1 MTVSICV
8 IGALRATFEAEA
20 AFEGESRPAGI
31 GVLLAV
37 AMARLGAEV
46 RFLAGCQENVCTPS
60 ARAPLV
66 AEGIDV
72 HPFRLGEPVPAEE
85 GSESGESGE
94 GLADLTTAFR
104 DLPATDLLLLQLE
117 VPDEPLEQALL
128 AAREESRRVVLHA
141 LPARALEGDSLS
153 TVELLIATT
162 DDAITLARQ
171 EGEKVSRKG
180 LARRLSA
187 LGPARITL
195 TSIDG
200 RALSFDG
207 ETFHESK
214 SEPGEGAPTGL
225 TAQFLFSAALS
236 VAVAK
241 GHNAERAL
249 RFATAAVGLPVSGS
263 GDFPGLPSARD
274 LESIDEAG

>member
-8 IGALRATFEAEA
+8 IGALRATYDAEA
-20 AFEGESRPAGI
+20 AFDGESRPAGI
-31 GVLLAV
+31 GVLLSV
-37 AMARLGAEV
+37 ALARLGAEV
-46 RFLAGCQENVCTPS
+46 RFLAGARENVATPS

-72 HPFRLGEPVPAEE
+72 HPFLLGEPASADP
-85 GSESGESGE
+85 ESTESAPDPLPE
-94 GLADLTTAFR
+94 LATVLR
-104 DLPATDLLLLQLE
+104 DLPDVDLLVLQLE
-117 VPDEPLEQALL
+117 LPDPPLEQVLA

-141 LPARALEGDSLS
+141 LPARPLESDCLAN
-153 TVELLIATT
+153 VELLIATN
-162 DDAITLARQ
+162 DDAITLTRQ

-195 TSIDG
+195 TSIEG

-207 ETFHESK
+207 ETFHEAK
-214 SEPGEGAPTGL
+214 SEPGEDAPTGL

-236 VAVAK
+236 VAYAR

-249 RFATAAVGLPVSGS
+249 RVATAAVGLPIAGS

-274 LESIDEAG
+274 LEAIEESS